1 MHKKTRL
8 ALVLSAAVAP
18 IIAVTLPAPA
28 ASAHGWINSPASRQ
42 DQCKT
47 GVVSCGEI
55 KWEPQ
60 SVEGPKGLKSCNGG
74 LARFSDLNDD
84 GKGWRRS
91 NVGVNQTFNWTLT
104 ARHRTTTWQYFVGNT
119 KVAEFNDGGAT
130 PGATVSH
137 NVNFGSIRG
146 NQKVLAVWNI
156 ADTPMAFYSCIDVK
170 IG

>member
-8 ALVLSAAVAP
+8 ALILSAAVAP

-74 LARFSDLNDD
+74 LARFADLNDD
-84 GKGWRRS
+84 NKGWQRS
-91 NVGVNQTFNWTLT
+91 NVGVSQNFNWTLT

-130 PGATVSH
+130 PGANVSH

-156 ADTPMAFYSCIDVK
+156 ADTPMAFYACIDVN
-170 IG
+170 IR